1 MADFNDFN
9 IELDH
14 NGVGDAERAQKSPVV
29 TGAKNVSTDAIPS
42 YNSSGKNEEQFNVG
56 SSDYN
61 LSNAAHPIAC
71 LATIGFK
78 AIAIFLYFFAYEAT
92 YLWDFLHPT

>member
-29 TGAKNVSTDAIPS
+29 TGTKNVSTDAIPS
-42 YNSSGKNEEQFNVG
+42 YNSSGKNE
-56 SSDYN
+56 
-61 LSNAAHPIAC
+61 
-71 LATIGFK
+71 
-78 AIAIFLYFFAYEAT
+78 
-92 YLWDFLHPT
+92 